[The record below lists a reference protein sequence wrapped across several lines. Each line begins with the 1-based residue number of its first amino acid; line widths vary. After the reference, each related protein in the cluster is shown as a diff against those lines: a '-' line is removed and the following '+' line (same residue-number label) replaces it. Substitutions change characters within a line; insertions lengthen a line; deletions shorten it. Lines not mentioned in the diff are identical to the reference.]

1 MTPTTNQPFSDETD
15 AQGTPTNLGGSLQLA
30 VEGAQRWWRNFGRQ
44 ELETILDFQIPSGH
58 SLEMAAIMGFLCGRL
73 ELDTKQH
80 WSRIQAAINTGKAK
94 GHILVPGRDPTTG
107 LT

>member
-44 ELETILDFQIPSGH
+44 ELETLLHVTISPGDAIEL
-58 SLEMAAIMGFLCGRL
+58 AAIMGFLCGRL

-80 WSRIQAAINTGKAK
+80 WSRIQAAINEGRAT
-94 GHILVPGRDPTTG
+94 GHILVPGRDPTAR

>member
-1 MTPTTNQPFSDETD
+1 MTPPTFPFADETD

-44 ELETILDFQIPSGH
+44 ELEAILHIQILPEDPIE
-58 SLEMAAIMGFLCGRL
+58 LAATMGFLCGRL

-80 WSRIQAAINTGKAK
+80 WSRIQAAINTGRAD
-94 GHILVPGRDPTTG
+94 GHILVPGKDPTRG